1 MHRRAIIG
9 GMDIDQLILPE
20 FKRIQVV
27 KLADD
32 DIVSGH
38 VACSKPTSR
47 PTHRIITIVCFI
59 AFLLISLSQRFTYLR
74 M

>member
-1 MHRRAIIG
+1 
-9 GMDIDQLILPE
+9 MDIDQLILPE

-38 VACSKPTSR
+38 VACSKSTSR
-47 PTHRIITIVCFI
+47 PTHRIIKIVCFI
-59 AFLLISLSQRFTYLR
+59 ACLLISLSQRFIFLR